1 MFPALLLSA
10 IVSSACALLLKAVNS
25 SSSACAVT
33 IPVMTPGRQRQRCR
47 YDAADHPAQL
57 GLVWEWWGAA

>member
-10 IVSSACALLLKAVNS
+10 IV
-25 SSSACAVT
+25 SSACAVT